1 MTTTAAETGYMHL
14 VEVHFDELDPMGL
27 LHNSRYSLL
36 FERALTAFWAGHGH
50 SFVEGRPSTPDAFN
64 VVRSASITYHRPVR
78 GVGEVAV
85 HIWLDHLGES
95 SGDYWFQLTSVD
107 GLVFYAEGNR
117 VVVKLDPATLRST
130 PWSEESRA
138 IVLTLRR

>member
-1 MTTTAAETGYMHL
+1 MTTTAAQTGYTHL

-27 LHNSRYSLL
+27 LHNSRYALL
-36 FERALTAFWAGHGH
+36 FERALAAFWASHGH

-78 GVGEVAV
+78 GIGEVAV

-95 SGDYWFQLTSVD
+95 SGDYRFQLTSVD
-107 GLVFYAEGNR
+107 GSVLYAEGNR
-117 VVVKLDPATLRST
+117 VVVKLDPATLRPA

-138 IVLTLRR
+138 IALSLQR

>member
-1 MTTTAAETGYMHL
+1 MTTTAAQTGYTHL
-14 VEVHFDELDPMGL
+14 AEVHFDELDPMGL

-95 SGDYWFQLTSVD
+95 SGDYRFQLTSVD
-107 GLVFYAEGNR
+107 GSVLYAEGNR
-117 VVVKLDPATLRST
+117 VVVKLDPATLLPT
-130 PWSEESRA
+130 PWSEEARA
-138 IVLTLRR
+138 IALTLRR

>member
-1 MTTTAAETGYMHL
+1 MTTTAAQTGYTHL
-14 VEVHFDELDPMGL
+14 AEVHFDELDPMGL

-78 GVGEVAV
+78 GVGEVTV

-95 SGDYWFQLTSVD
+95 SGDYRFQLTSVD
-107 GLVFYAEGNR
+107 GSVLYAEGNR
-117 VVVKLDPATLRST
+117 VVVKLDPATLRPT
-130 PWSEESRA
+130 PWSEASRA
-138 IVLTLRR
+138 IALTLQR